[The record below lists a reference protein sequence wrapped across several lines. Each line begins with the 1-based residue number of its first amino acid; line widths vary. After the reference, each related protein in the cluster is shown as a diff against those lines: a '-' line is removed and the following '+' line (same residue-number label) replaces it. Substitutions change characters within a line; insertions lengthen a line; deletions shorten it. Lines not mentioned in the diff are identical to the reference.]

1 MSESTQRATCWS
13 ITINNPVPADIPTS
27 DALPAKWVLQGQLEE
42 GKEGTTHYQGMLTT
56 PQTRFSQVKKIFPRA
71 HIEVAKNR
79 SALEKYVHKS
89 DTRIMEIPTVSSSV
103 PTLFDYQSTIA
114 GRWVSTEFD
123 KYIDNFKDKEIGEVA
138 LLYVDSLVEKD
149 IINGMRGIEFIAI
162 NPMWRSSWKKF
173 WRGIILRH
181 RSIEDASNAKELPT
195 ESDDTSQEEAEIQ
208 QEEDTSSDC

>member
-1 MSESTQRATCWS
+1 MSDSTQRATCWS
-13 ITINNPVPADIPTS
+13 ITINNPVPTDIPVS

-71 HIEVAKNR
+71 HIEIAKNR
-79 SALEKYVHKS
+79 TALEKYVHKS

-181 RSIEDASNAKELPT
+181 RSIEENASKDSEVQEAVSPDEEEELR
-195 ESDDTSQEEAEIQ
+195 QE
-208 QEEDTSSDC
+208 TPDC